1 MFCENSKCVLAGV
14 SIKNRNLSNSPIQC
28 VNEKT
33 LAQSNIE
40 LESAIRQRLIDKALA
55 RKNHFTKLHP
65 NDVSSS
71 GKNSDVSNF
80 DKNSNFRNPI
90 TTNDSASS
98 KKPPWWHLSPSQP
111 SALPPS
117 NGIPFHELS
126 NEHPAAILT
135 ASSAV
140 PKGSTKRSGA
150 DLTGERWKLLKK
162 FPDITSAP
170 LTFRANATPVIP
182 NKLEQML
189 SQHPNREFAN
199 YIVDIIRNGANLR
212 TTNFIP
218 DRIRI
223 RKNLKSAIDHKT
235 RIHSYLRAETAAGR
249 IAGPFPSPDI
259 HPCIQ
264 YWPFGVVEKKGYH
277 IDIKGRVIINF
288 SSVSPDHPD
297 SLNASI
303 EQPDKDIK
311 YARIV
316 DAIDAINKLKKF
328 NSQVTLASVDVKHA
342 FRLIPVAAQNLHLQG
357 LSFPNED
364 GVTQYYFDR
373 VLGFGASSSCAIFG
387 DFSNA
392 IHWITTQ
399 KINKKLP
406 DNNVILQH
414 YADDFLI
421 IASDPESARIAF
433 EILQAV
439 LAELGIPAAPDKLS
453 PPCTNLTY
461 LGIILDTHNMLVAV
475 PTEKRASMARTLRHL
490 SRKTNSLWDPHDTA
504 SIVGKLQAARVCFPS
519 LFPHVGAFYKYFCPA
534 LRQDRGFV
542 PGKEIFPFCNII
554 ADVLDTNPTTNFS
567 AFEANL
573 FNADVTILTDAAGRL
588 GAGAVA
594 TNGLGENEALHC
606 GWPLGY
612 TMDDDLI
619 SSGFLELAAIYIALK
634 SFKHHS
640 RMNVWTDST
649 NAVNSLNKGFSHKK
663 LVNHATKLILEFCA
677 KNKIT
682 LLTIWHARDTLTGK
696 VADAMSRND
705 FFQVSQLM
713 PQVSSAQ
720 PLQLD
725 PHDFQIFNK
734 SPI

>member
-264 YWPFGVVEKKGYH
+264 YWPFVTHSLTPVKNKKKDRIYLAKMLGKMGVDYIELVNPIASTKGVVLVIRWLFVKK
-277 IDIKGRVIINF
+277 IVKARFLVCLC
-288 SSVSPDHPD
+288 VS
-297 SLNASI
+297 L
-303 EQPDKDIK
+303 
-311 YARIV
+311 
-316 DAIDAINKLKKF
+316 
-328 NSQVTLASVDVKHA
+328 
-342 FRLIPVAAQNLHLQG
+342 
-357 LSFPNED
+357 
-364 GVTQYYFDR
+364 
-373 VLGFGASSSCAIFG
+373 
-387 DFSNA
+387 
-392 IHWITTQ
+392 
-399 KINKKLP
+399 
-406 DNNVILQH
+406 
-414 YADDFLI
+414 
-421 IASDPESARIAF
+421 
-433 EILQAV
+433 
-439 LAELGIPAAPDKLS
+439 
-453 PPCTNLTY
+453 
-461 LGIILDTHNMLVAV
+461 
-475 PTEKRASMARTLRHL
+475 
-490 SRKTNSLWDPHDTA
+490 
-504 SIVGKLQAARVCFPS
+504 
-519 LFPHVGAFYKYFCPA
+519 
-534 LRQDRGFV
+534 
-542 PGKEIFPFCNII
+542 
-554 ADVLDTNPTTNFS
+554 
-567 AFEANL
+567 
-573 FNADVTILTDAAGRL
+573 
-588 GAGAVA
+588 
-594 TNGLGENEALHC
+594 
-606 GWPLGY
+606 LGY
-612 TMDDDLI
+612 I
-619 SSGFLELAAIYIALK
+619 SNEVMVYQHRLACTYYGESK
-634 SFKHHS
+634 FC
-640 RMNVWTDST
+640 
-649 NAVNSLNKGFSHKK
+649 LN
-663 LVNHATKLILEFCA
+663 
-677 KNKIT
+677 
-682 LLTIWHARDTLTGK
+682 
-696 VADAMSRND
+696 
-705 FFQVSQLM
+705 
-713 PQVSSAQ
+713 
-720 PLQLD
+720 
-725 PHDFQIFNK
+725 
-734 SPI
+734 